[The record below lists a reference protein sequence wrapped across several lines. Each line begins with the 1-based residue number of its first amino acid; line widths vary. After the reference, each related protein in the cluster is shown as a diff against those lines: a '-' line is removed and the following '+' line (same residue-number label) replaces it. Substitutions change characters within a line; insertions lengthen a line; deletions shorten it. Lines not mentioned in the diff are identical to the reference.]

1 MSIIDEMRDDALA
14 AFHAAVAA
22 VQPARL
28 IPTAVSVD
36 GNCVS
41 IRGEALP
48 EVAGRQ
54 VVAALGKAAPTLAE
68 AWLELLPDWADELLV
83 LTPHDVP
90 VPDRVA
96 THAEVLRGAH
106 PSPDEQGEA
115 SCRRLLELAESL
127 GEDDLLLVLLSGGAS
142 ALLAAPRPGLTLDDI
157 RATTTALLSSG
168 ATIHQLNAVRRQ
180 LLAAAGG
187 GLGRAA
193 APARVV
199 TLVLSD
205 VLGDLI
211 PDIGSGPTVPSPTTA
226 ADALG
231 VLGGLGVVADLP
243 RTVVDV
249 LRARVETAGD
259 DAWAERSRIHVLAN
273 NRTAVDAA
281 AASLTGYGYRTIA
294 HPGDL
299 TGEARD
305 RGALLARF
313 AESFSSRRPTAFV
326 AGGETTVTVRGSGSG
341 GRNHELALAAALE
354 LSGRRQ
360 VVILAAGTDGIDGLA
375 DAAGAV
381 VDPGT
386 VARARVA
393 GVDLTA
399 ALAGNDSGPALAA
412 TGDAIRTGPTGT
424 NVCDLVLVLT
434 A

>member
-1 MSIIDEMRDDALA
+1 MSTIDGMRGDAVA

-28 IPTAVSVD
+28 IPAAVSVE
-36 GNCVS
+36 GGRVS

-48 EVAGRQ
+48 EVTGRR
-54 VVAALGKAAPTLAE
+54 VVVALGKAGPTLAD
-68 AWLELLPDWADELLV
+68 AWLELLPDWTDELLV
-83 LTPHDVP
+83 LTPHGVP
-90 VPDRVA
+90 VSDRVA
-96 THAEVLRGAH
+96 QTGEVLRGSH

-115 SCRRLLELAESL
+115 SCRRLLELAASL
-127 GEDDLLLVLLSGGAS
+127 CEEDLLVVLLSGGAS
-142 ALLAAPRPGLTLDDI
+142 ALLAAPRPGLTLEDI
-157 RATTTALLSSG
+157 RATTTALLKAG

-193 APARVV
+193 APAQVV

-205 VLGDLI
+205 VVGDLI

-226 ADALG
+226 ADALA
-231 VLGGLGVVADLP
+231 VLGELGVVAEIP
-243 RTVVDV
+243 HIVVDL
-249 LRARVETAGD
+249 LRAKAETTD
-259 DAWAERSRIHVLAN
+259 DVPWAARSRVHILAN

-281 AASLTGYGYRTIA
+281 AAALAGRGYQTTVQA
-294 HPGDL
+294 SFL
-299 TGEARD
+299 EGEAREQGE
-305 RGALLARF
+305 RLARLV
-313 AESFSSRRPTAFV
+313 ESSSSPRPAAFV
-326 AGGETTVTVRGSGSG
+326 GGGETTVTVRGPGTG

-360 VVILAAGTDGIDGLA
+360 VVILAAGTDGIDGLTE
-375 DAAGAV
+375 AAGAV
-381 VDPGT
+381 VDPAT

-393 GVDLTA
+393 GIDLAA
-399 ALAGNDSGPALAA
+399 ALDDNDSGTALAA

-424 NVCDLVLVLT
+424 NVCDVVIVLT